1 MLSSSTIIE
10 TVFTADN
17 GIRIHGFQDRT
28 GDIILGGLLQSTP
41 LSLNQMVEMY
51 GCSYLLPAFPILP
64 AVMAVIGP
72 LQSDVSILVA
82 SSFHILQMS
91 Q

>member
-10 TVFTADN
+10 AVLTADN
-17 GIRIHGFQDRT
+17 GIRTHGFQDCT
-28 GDIILGGLLQSTP
+28 GDIILGRLAVHTFVPGSDGG
-41 LSLNQMVEMY
+41 SVV
-51 GCSYLLPAFPILP
+51 LPAFPILP

-82 SSFHILQMS
+82 NSFRILQMS

>member
-10 TVFTADN
+10 TVLTADN
-17 GIRIHGFQDRT
+17 GIRIQDCT

-41 LSLNQMVEMY
+41 LSLNQIVEMY
-51 GCSYLLPAFPILP
+51 RCSYLLPAFPILP

-82 SSFHILQMS
+82 SSFRILQMS